1 MVRKITDEMKR
12 EAVRLA
18 LEGGDYCKYL
28 RENGSANPSAH
39 WAMIKKN
46 LLKEDP
52 ETYEKLAKLPDKRKK
67 PEIPEAPTV
76 KLDGAIR
83 IETPEAHNV
92 DIVETPEQAV
102 IKNKVVDIMEE
113 LKIRNPLQYEEFTVR
128 EVEGLFGRYRRS
140 DIGQVTYIDFEPPEC
155 VDVIS
160 NTLTQWS
167 SFMKELKRAAQVLG
181 VEL

>member
-52 ETYEKLAKLPDKRKK
+52 ETYEKLAKLTGKK
-67 PEIPEAPTV
+67 KQPEKTATVPTV
-76 KLDGAIR
+76 KVDGPLR
-83 IETPEAHNV
+83 IETPET
-92 DIVETPEQAV
+92 DKVE
-102 IKNKVVDIMEE
+102 VVEAPVTAAEAMANAKDAAESFFAQCEDMGL
-113 LKIRNPLQYEEFTVR
+113 LK
-128 EVEGLFGRYRRS
+128 G
-140 DIGQVTYIDFEPPEC
+140 
-155 VDVIS
+155 
-160 NTLTQWS
+160 
-167 SFMKELKRAAQVLG
+167 
-181 VEL
+181 

>member
-1 MVRKITDEMKR
+1 MARMKKD
-12 EAVRLA
+12 
-18 LEGGDYCKYL
+18 GT
-28 RENGSANPSAH
+28 P
-39 WAMIKKN
+39 
-46 LLKEDP
+46 
-52 ETYEKLAKLPDKRKK
+52 AKRPGPKAKK
-67 PEIPEAPTV
+67 PTI
-76 KLDGAIR
+76 KLDGELR

-113 LKIRNPLQYEEFTVR
+113 LKIRNTLQYEEFTVR